1 MGPANTVAQIRA
13 EESAETA
20 FSELA
25 GATPE
30 DLQQFLEEKVGLSP
44 DEGIQGSFTGIIVTA
59 GVPCSKYVP
68 PQGSGR
74 CIRPSP

>member
-1 MGPANTVAQIRA
+1 MTAIVPEHNLDEIVAQIRA
-13 EESAETA
+13 EESAVDFDTSETG

-25 GATPE
+25 GVSPE

-59 GVPCSKYVP
+59 GVHC
-68 PQGSGR
+68 
-74 CIRPSP
+74 